1 MQEFLIYLLGWVV
14 FIICHYIYWVYINK
28 DGSYTYKYNR
38 QKNKKLILYNGLK
51 WGVFSWVGLIF
62 CIVAFIVGAIIYGIL
77 EIISLDEY
85 IEDKLKN
92 E

>member
-14 FIICHYIYWVYINK
+14 FIVCHFIYFMYIVK
-28 DGSYTYKYNR
+28 DCSYTYKYSC

-51 WGVFSWVGLIF
+51 WGVFSWFGLFF
-62 CIVAFIVGAIIYGIL
+62 CIVAFIAGTIIYGIIL
-77 EIISLDEY
+77 LDEK
-85 IEDKLKN
+85 IENKLKN

>member
-28 DGSYTYKYNR
+28 DGSYTYKWNC
-38 QKNKKLILYNGLK
+38 QKNKKLILYNGFK
-51 WGVFSWVGLIF
+51 WGVFSWVGLFF
-62 CIVAFIVGAIIYGIL
+62 CIAAFIVGAIIFGII
-77 EIISLDEY
+77 ELDEY
-85 IEDKLKN
+85 IEDKLKR

>member
-14 FIICHYIYWVYINK
+14 FIICHYIYWVYFNK
-28 DGSYTYKYNR
+28 DGSYTYKWSC

-51 WGVFSWVGLIF
+51 CGVFSWVGLFF
-62 CIVAFIVGAIIYGIL
+62 CIVVFIVGAIIYGI
-77 EIISLDEY
+77 ISLDEY
-85 IEDKLKN
+85 IENKLKN